1 MSRGA
6 RTANY
11 AVGTAT
17 NTITIKN
24 LYIYGGAVWAILYL
38 IGGLLGSGSLAGAV
52 TVLVEYY
59 IMKLFAWPWDE
70 LLLAETIGGFFL
82 SHLQTWAAG
91 WLVATAKY
99 GINS

>member
-1 MSRGA
+1 MSRGV

-24 LYIYGGAVWAILYL
+24 LYKYGGPVWATIYL
-38 IGGLLGSGSLAGAV
+38 VIGLMGSGTIDGAI
-52 TVLVEYY
+52 TVLLDYY

-70 LLLAETIGGFFL
+70 LLLAETLGGLFI
-82 SHLQTWAAG
+82 SHLQTWVVG
-91 WLVATAKY
+91 WLVATLKY